1 MDGINSAR
9 LLLPRCYFD
18 RKKCADGIEALRQYR
33 ADFDEKA
40 KTFRDK
46 PRHDWA
52 SHSADAFRY
61 MAMAYKE
68 IVPEPPPK
76 TVQWKFLH
84 EATLDE
90 LWEAQDPPRRRAWA

>member
-9 LLLPRCYFD
+9 LLLPRCWFD
-18 RKKCADGIEALRQYR
+18 RTRCAAGLEALRQYR
-33 ADFDEKA
+33 ADYDEKL

-46 PRHDWA
+46 PRHDWT

-68 IVPEPPPK
+68 IEAEPPRKEPRML
-76 TVQWKFLH
+76 TDL
-84 EATLDE
+84 TLDE
-90 LWEAQDPPRRRAWA
+90 LWDMQDKPASRARV